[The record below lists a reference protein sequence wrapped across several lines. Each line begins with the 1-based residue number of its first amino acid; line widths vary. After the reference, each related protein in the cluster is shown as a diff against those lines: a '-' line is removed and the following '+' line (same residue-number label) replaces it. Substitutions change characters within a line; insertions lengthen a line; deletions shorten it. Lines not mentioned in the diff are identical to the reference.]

1 LFELSGFHDKLVEK
15 AAAKTVSVEP
25 AAGGT
30 MTETVYVTSSN
41 TAVFRCP
48 HCQRTKNVDV
58 ATLGDL
64 KQPLRFKVKCPCG
77 QTTVSVIEQRRR
89 YRKETN
95 LPGTYVHYVNGQPK
109 GKGAVQIK
117 DLSTSGMKLLIAT
130 SEHFAVGDLLKIS
143 FQLDDPPRSQIQK
156 KVLIR
161 KLTPPLIGTEFAPT
175 ETLDKAL
182 GFYLRS

>member
-1 LFELSGFHDKLVEK
+1 
-15 AAAKTVSVEP
+15 
-25 AAGGT
+25 

-58 ATLGDL
+58 STFGEI

-77 QTTVSVIEQRRR
+77 QTTVSVIEKRRR

-95 LPGTYVHYVNGQPK
+95 LSGTYVHYVDGQPK
-109 GKGAVQIK
+109 GKGSVQIK
-117 DLSTSGMKLLIAT
+117 DISTTGMKLQIAT
-130 SEHFAVGDLLKIS
+130 RETFAVGDLLKIS
-143 FQLDDPPRSQIQK
+143 FQLDDPPRSQILK

-161 KLTPPLIGTEFAPT
+161 NISHPLIGTEFAPT